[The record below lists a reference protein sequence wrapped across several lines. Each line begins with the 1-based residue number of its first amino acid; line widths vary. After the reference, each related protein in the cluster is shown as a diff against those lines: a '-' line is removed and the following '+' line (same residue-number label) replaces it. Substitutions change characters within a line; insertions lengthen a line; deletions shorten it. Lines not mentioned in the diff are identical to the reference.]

1 MRGTAKRL
9 IEAQAFAVPDGG
21 DPLYDYRFRRLVPRA
36 AWDALPEDVR
46 HRFSKRLTGVAVTTY
61 SGEIVWTRLS
71 AAGWLLAQFCRPIGA
86 PLPLASSGPASA
98 AVAVSEDRASGGQCW
113 SRLYGRPSGHP
124 PVLHRANSFAGPT
137 GLGEHLGGGFG
148 LVGAIRSA

>member
-71 AAGWLLAQFCRPIGA
+71 AAGWLLAQFCRPIGRQNC
-86 PLPLASSGPASA
+86 ASSQPAA
-98 AVAVSEDRASGGQCW
+98 E
-113 SRLYGRPSGHP
+113 SRVQTISPL
-124 PVLHRANSFAGPT
+124 
-137 GLGEHLGGGFG
+137 
-148 LVGAIRSA
+148 